1 MAISRTPAL
10 FARVDLFSRSR
21 VIICYLRE
29 IIFSCRRKR
38 HWKHCKLWAS
48 CIKLLR
54 EVSRATDGLLDKFGT
69 QVNFRRRERQKTIVV
84 IVLISKTL
92 ALHVHYTLWYYTL
105 GRRTRGDWSQGL
117 VAGTCRL

>member
-38 HWKHCKLWAS
+38 HWKCAS
-48 CIKLLR
+48 CNYCA
-54 EVSRATDGLLDKFGT
+54 VSRVTDGLLDKFGT
-69 QVNFRRRERQKTIVV
+69 QIEVFQPGF
-84 IVLISKTL
+84 L
-92 ALHVHYTLWYYTL
+92 
-105 GRRTRGDWSQGL
+105 
-117 VAGTCRL
+117 